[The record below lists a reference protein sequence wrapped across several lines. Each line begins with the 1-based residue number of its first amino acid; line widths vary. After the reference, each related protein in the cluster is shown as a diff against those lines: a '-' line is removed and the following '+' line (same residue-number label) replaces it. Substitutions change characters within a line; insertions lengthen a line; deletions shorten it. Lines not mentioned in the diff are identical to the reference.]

1 MGDYCL
7 NSFPTQPAHKFK
19 YFPESLFKYHYN
31 VAKYCVKQRKR
42 EKQKERE
49 GEKELK
55 MNLKISLHSFHI
67 SAQQV
72 ERPLK
77 TSLLDPL
84 RYLAYINIYVCV
96 QSDTI
101 LYEIYINCIAD
112 DNKIRQRNYYNRNFN
127 CCVPNKHLNVYII
140 YIHIIIPD

>member
-31 VAKYCVKQRKR
+31 VGKYCVKQRKR

-84 RYLAYINIYVCV
+84 RYLAYINIYVY
-96 QSDTI
+96 SLI
-101 LYEIYINCIAD
+101 LYCTRSISTASQTITRFGREIITTGILIVVCPTNT
-112 DNKIRQRNYYNRNFN
+112 
-127 CCVPNKHLNVYII
+127 
-140 YIHIIIPD
+140 